1 MFKKTLSILLSLA
14 LAASCF
20 AGTLTAFADETETG
34 TLTVVDTNK
43 DGVGEVSGNSN
54 IEFKQNKD
62 AAKASDLLGLD
73 ASTIITP
80 GEKANGNKVVF
91 SAKSYN
97 PTTGVETEFTSFGNQ
112 AVPQRTY
119 DDSFTDS
126 AELQIF
132 NDMVKTDSASGKLVF
147 NDGAYVEFIYDLGA
161 VYTINGFAL
170 GAAALHRTIPT
181 YSISTAENFSQFFSG
196 STTKLVDFDV
206 TNLSETEV
214 QPFAR
219 TGYKIAADTVNARFV
234 IFRVRRSNPQKEAN
248 ADAPHIFTTIRAS
261 EISVFGEYL
270 RASDSNDF
278 DVNLT
283 AKVNDDNN
291 GTKYNAA
298 VDISRNLIAN
308 KNPYLEKYFD
318 SEKMEA
324 PTVFRHYE
332 DGYTLNKVTNTTK
345 AANQNIF
352 FGNGGLINFA
362 ELDET
367 PNENNRYKVLGI
379 VDDESKKYLDVV
391 YKLDGVANIGSFA
404 MLMHASNSLRAGH
417 YKVSFANDA
426 DSLFGEGSTTF
437 DYANNT
443 YNFVS
448 HSYKDQN
455 IKAQYVG
462 IRFICGINSS
472 AIGEYFDATQA
483 YVRVNHFDVFGTY
496 ETAADSNVTVNA
508 PEGVTVTKGD
518 VVGVKDW
525 NGAYAA
531 GAATVDLSVDK
542 TSYEADGKTYDF
554 AGWYAGENKL
564 SADAEYTYTLAAAN
578 EAITAKYEANA
589 VTYTV
594 TFTDKVGNTI
604 AAVTANEGDTL
615 ANVIAANSIT
625 APAIYGYT
633 FKGWNVDTAQAVT
646 DNITVQA
653 TYEKNTET
661 KYTVTVTDT
670 AGNVT
675 TSENLVFDQKIVLTD
690 AEGKTAAWEVDG
702 KVVGYGTSVTLYVC
716 GNMNVK
722 AIAEAT
728 EADAVVNLGVVA
740 EGGSFTVFGRV
751 VSTKNISKVGVIF
764 ASKTAYNGGLKDSTD
779 WLTDVKNLPDN
790 YYKMTEIANPTAG
803 DFMSTL
809 TNVKTGATRY
819 AVSYAV
825 LEDGTV
831 LYGDVAEKT
840 F

>member
-20 AGTLTAFADETETG
+20 AGTLTAFAYETETG

-97 PTTGVETEFTSFGNQ
+97 PTTNAETEFASFSNGSY
-112 AVPQRTY
+112 PQRTY
-119 DDSFTDS
+119 DNSFTDS

-132 NDMVKTDSASGKLVF
+132 NDMVKTDTATGKRVF

-161 VYTINGFAL
+161 VYKINGLAL
-170 GAAALHRTIPT
+170 GVAGLHRTIPT
-181 YSISTAENFSQFFSG
+181 YSISTAENFSQYYSG
-196 STTKLVDFDV
+196 NTTKLVDLDV

-248 ADAPHIFTTIRAS
+248 ADAPYIFSTIRAS
-261 EISVFGEYL
+261 EMSVFGEYL
-270 RASDSNDF
+270 RASDSGDF
-278 DVNLT
+278 DINLD
-283 AKVNDDNN
+283 AKVNDDNS
-291 GTKYNAA
+291 GTRYNAA
-298 VDISRNLIAN
+298 VDINRNLIAN
-308 KNPYLEKYFD
+308 KNPYSEKYFD

-324 PTVFRHYE
+324 PTAFRHYE

-345 AANQNIF
+345 ATAQNIL
-352 FGNGGLINFA
+352 FGSSLINFA
-362 ELDET
+362 VLDET

-417 YKVSFANDA
+417 YKVSFANEA

-518 VVGVKDW
+518 IVGVKDW

-542 TSYEADGKTYDF
+542 TSYDMDGKAYDF
-554 AGWYAGENKL
+554 TGWYAGENKL

-578 EAITAKYEANA
+578 ETITAKYEAKA
-589 VTYTV
+589 VT
-594 TFTDKVGNTI
+594 F
-604 AAVTANEGDTL
+604 
-615 ANVIAANSIT
+615 
-625 APAIYGYT
+625 
-633 FKGWNVDTAQAVT
+633 
-646 DNITVQA
+646 
-653 TYEKNTET
+653 
-661 KYTVTVTDT
+661 
-670 AGNVT
+670 
-675 TSENLVFDQKIVLTD
+675 
-690 AEGKTAAWEVDG
+690 
-702 KVVGYGTSVTLYVC
+702 
-716 GNMNVK
+716 
-722 AIAEAT
+722 
-728 EADAVVNLGVVA
+728 
-740 EGGSFTVFGRV
+740 
-751 VSTKNISKVGVIF
+751 
-764 ASKTAYNGGLKDSTD
+764 
-779 WLTDVKNLPDN
+779 
-790 YYKMTEIANPTAG
+790 
-803 DFMSTL
+803 
-809 TNVKTGATRY
+809 
-819 AVSYAV
+819 
-825 LEDGTV
+825 
-831 LYGDVAEKT
+831 
-840 F
+840 